1 MIDMRPL
8 PMAFSQLPIK
18 NPLTDFV
25 DSIAG
30 YQVWLF
36 LQWYY
41 APYKLASKGDDV
53 DQWIK
58 AVSLNGARWNI
69 SNLCKP

>member
-1 MIDMRPL
+1 MIDMTPL
-8 PMAFSQLPIK
+8 PMAFTAIK
-18 NPLTDFV
+18 NPLTDFI
-25 DSIAG
+25 DSVAG

-41 APYKLASKGDDV
+41 SPYKLAGKTDDV
-53 DQWIK
+53 DQWIQ